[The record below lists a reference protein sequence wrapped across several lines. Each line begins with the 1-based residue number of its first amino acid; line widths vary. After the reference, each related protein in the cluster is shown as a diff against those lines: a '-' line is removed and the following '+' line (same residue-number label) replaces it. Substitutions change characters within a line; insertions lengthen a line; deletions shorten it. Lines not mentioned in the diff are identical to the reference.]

1 MSNWQR
7 RARLLIAI
15 AAVAFAVVVALAF
28 RGRGPTTGAPPVT
41 ATDPKAVAESATGR
55 TIRLNRD
62 QEEVRIEYD
71 KLLTYQDGSAKMI
84 GVKIVTERAGGRTFT
99 IAAKQGEVVHNE
111 ADLSLVGDVRLAV
124 TDGLVVSTE
133 RATYTENGGRV
144 HAPGPI
150 AFSRGRLSGTGLG
163 LTYDKTL
170 DLVTLLDRVVVRMAP
185 DAAGAGGLEV
195 TSGTAALNR
204 IDHIIRFERG
214 MKAVRGTETTEA
226 DTGSAH
232 LSADEERLEVLEL
245 RGNSRMAG
253 AKSSAGGLEALSGRD
268 IDLKYLPDGQTL
280 EHVLIAGDAAIQLAG
295 ETGHAGR
302 RITSNLVDIALGPDG
317 SSPTALTAREKVE
330 LTFPAEPGALAR
342 TIQAQT
348 LDGTG
353 EAGRGLT
360 SARFSGNVLFRERG
374 SDIEREAR
382 SAGLQVALTPGVGA
396 IDDAAFSGAVRFTDR
411 QMTATAAAAT
421 YIVTKGTLGLS
432 GREPGMET
440 PRVVNERLAV
450 TATRIDV
457 TLAGPQLHAVGV
469 VKSELTPTKRGQKAG
484 SKDTKLPAMLKPDQ
498 PVIITA
504 DELTYDGP
512 AATAAY
518 AGNAQLYQGET
529 FIKGKTILI
538 DENTGDLAASGPV
551 TTTIALEQETKDK
564 RRERVRSVAS
574 AADLKYEESV
584 RRATYTGDA
593 HVIGPQGD
601 MTATKIELYLK
612 PSGEELERA
621 EGYENVVLR
630 DQNRKTT
637 GARMTYFSADE
648 RYVVTGA
655 PVSII
660 DQCGRDTTGKTL
672 TFYKATDR
680 IVVDGNEQFRT
691 QTKGAST
698 CP

>member
-7 RARLLIAI
+7 RARLLIAV
-15 AAVAFAVVVALAF
+15 AAAAFAVVVAFAF
-28 RGRGPTTGAPPVT
+28 RGRGPTSSSPPVT
-41 ATDPKAVAESATGR
+41 STDPKAVAESATGR

-99 IAAKQGEVVHNE
+99 IAAKQGDVGHDESN
-111 ADLSLVGDVRLAV
+111 LSLVGDVRLAV
-124 TDGLVVSTE
+124 TDGLVVRTE
-133 RATYTENGGRV
+133 RATYTENGGLV

-150 AFSRGRLSGTGLG
+150 EFARGRLSGTGLG
-163 LTYDKTL
+163 MTYDKTR
-170 DLVTLLDRVVVRMAP
+170 DLVTLLDQVVVRMAP

-204 IDHIIRFERG
+204 IDHIIQFERG
-214 MKAVRGTETTEA
+214 MKAVRGPETTEA
-226 DTGSAH
+226 DHGSAR
-232 LSADEERLEVLEL
+232 LSPDEERLEVLEL
-245 RGNSRMAG
+245 RGNSRMTG
-253 AKSSAGGLEALSGRD
+253 AKSSAGGLEAMSGRD

-295 ETGHAGR
+295 ESGHAGR
-302 RITSNLVDIALGPDG
+302 RITSNDVDIALGPDG
-317 SSPTALTAREKVE
+317 SSPTALTARENVE
-330 LTFPAEPGALAR
+330 LSLPAEPGALAR
-342 TIQAQT
+342 TIRAQT

-374 SDIEREAR
+374 SDIDREAR
-382 SAGLQVALTPGVGA
+382 SAGLQVALTPGVSA
-396 IDDAAFSGAVRFTDR
+396 IDEATFSGAVRFTDR
-411 QMTATAAAAT
+411 QMTATAAGAR

-432 GREPGMET
+432 GTEPGMET

-457 TLAGPQLHAVGV
+457 TLAGPQLHAVGT
-469 VKSELTPTKRGQKAG
+469 VKSEISPSKGGQKAG

-498 PVIITA
+498 PVIVTA
-504 DELTYDGP
+504 DDLSYDSA

-518 AGNAQLYQGET
+518 TGNAQLYQGET
-529 FIKGKTILI
+529 FIKGSTILI
-538 DENTGDLAASGPV
+538 DENTGDLTASGSV
-551 TTTIALEQETKDK
+551 TTAIALEQEAKDK
-564 RRERVRSVAS
+564 RKERVRSVAS
-574 AADLKYEESV
+574 ATDLKYEEAV

-601 MTATKIELYLK
+601 MTAKKIELYLK

-621 EGYENVVLR
+621 EGYESVTLR

-655 PVSII
+655 PVSIV

-691 QTKGAST
+691 QTKGVAT